1 MLCSGNTVLQGCS
14 ILPSLIGGACACLG
28 RHFQHRCQLLNFQCQ
43 AVSRLCDCCPNL
55 TPVDHIIYQPILET
69 NWDKGSMYKARLA
82 SVQKYGQMPLSVQ
95 CAALMTMACNCTCMA
110 LIGCRFRRRSSLF
123 SGQEGMRRWYTAGE
137 PLQHTSALS
146 RVRGNTHAGSCR
158 CVAYNAIQEL
168 PRS

>member
-28 RHFQHRCQLLNFQCQ
+28 RHFRHRCQLLNFQCQ

-69 NWDKGSMYKARLA
+69 NWDKESIYKARLA

-95 CAALMTMACNCTCMA
+95 CVAHDNGMQLYMHGIDRLQVQAALL
-110 LIGCRFRRRSSLF
+110 LICF
-123 SGQEGMRRWYTAGE
+123 QVK
-137 PLQHTSALS
+137 
-146 RVRGNTHAGSCR
+146 RV
-158 CVAYNAIQEL
+158 CVDG
-168 PRS
+168 